1 MATKRRGSRTTRPDR
16 TREAT
21 RGLDLAERQLA
32 LERVALDQRQAT
44 LEELLGRVQHE
55 KHKLARQVMRNVQ
68 AVILPMVHAIEQELP
83 PAKRTYTALLAAAL
97 AEITSPFA
105 QALAG
110 EFARLTP
117 REIRICDMIRRGLTA
132 KEIAHL
138 EHTAT
143 ATVNKHRENIR
154 RKLGLTRRGV
164 NLATF
169 LQMRMR
175 SGERPPSR
183 DA

>member
-1 MATKRRGSRTTRPDR
+1 MATKRRSSRTTRPDR
-16 TREAT
+16 ARA
-21 RGLDLAERQLA
+21 GAARQLA
-32 LERVALDQRQAT
+32 LERAALEQRHAT
-44 LEELLGRVQHE
+44 LEDLLNRVQSE
-55 KHKLARQVMRNVQ
+55 KHNLARQVMRNVQ
-68 AVILPMVHAIEQELP
+68 AVILPMVHAIEEELP

-143 ATVNKHRENIR
+143 ATVNKHREHIR

-175 SGERPPSR
+175 TGDRPQSR